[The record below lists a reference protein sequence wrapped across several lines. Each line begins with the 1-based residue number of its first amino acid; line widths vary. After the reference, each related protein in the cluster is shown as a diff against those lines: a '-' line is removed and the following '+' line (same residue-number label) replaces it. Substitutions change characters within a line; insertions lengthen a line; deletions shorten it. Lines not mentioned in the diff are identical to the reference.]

1 MAVCALDCAGTL
13 QELPAELGRLPA
25 LAQLDARNN
34 LIADLPPALGDA
46 AALNELRVGFNNLSS
61 LPSTLGS
68 LRSLRTLDCRNN
80 LITVSDA
87 VTWQAYVMGSSCV
100 CAACSCICC
109 CLRLFCCCLMPLLVV
124 CHHPAQH
131 VPVVLCKLHMQK
143 HERVSR
149 S

>member
-1 MAVCALDCAGTL
+1 MFCLLDCCATL

-34 LIADLPPALGDA
+34 QIADLPPALGDA

-80 LITVSDA
+80 LITVSDCKPMQWA
-87 VTWQAYVMGSSCV
+87 DKPLEPACAGARTTRPQLTPQRQVEVQHPGVMGD
-100 CAACSCICC
+100 
-109 CLRLFCCCLMPLLVV
+109 P
-124 CHHPAQH
+124 
-131 VPVVLCKLHMQK
+131 
-143 HERVSR
+143 
-149 S
+149 